1 MSTEAHLAV
10 RGCRSAGLQAAHQR
24 LDVAPQTG
32 PVSEADVTDLVLR
45 LHDIKV
51 RCVEAAGRSLAAP

>member
-1 MSTEAHLAV
+1 
-10 RGCRSAGLQAAHQR
+10 LQAAHQR

>member
-1 MSTEAHLAV
+1 MLA
-10 RGCRSAGLQAAHQR
+10 CRLLTSGLV
-24 LDVAPQTG
+24 VAPQTG

-51 RCVEAAGRSLAAP
+51 RCVEATGRSLAAP